1 MSAGPLKGLMLF
13 AWMVVS
19 LLIFPLLLAP
29 FVLPAHFL
37 LSMLPNCPGEAAGG
51 GILCSLGQGLI
62 LLSKGKLNQAVRAT
76 AAAIPVYAALIWN
89 QCVAF
94 WFVWTELAGIDT
106 QPRRAAR
113 EIAYKP

>member
-13 AWMVVS
+13 AWMVAS

-29 FVLPAHFL
+29 FVAPAHFL

-51 GILCSLGQGLI
+51 GILCTLAQGLI
-62 LLSKGKLNQAVRAT
+62 LISRGKLNDAVRA
-76 AAAIPVYAALIWN
+76 APVAIPVYAALIWN

-94 WFVWTELAGIDT
+94 WFVWTELSGIDS
-106 QPRRAAR
+106 QPREAAR
-113 EIAYKP
+113 EVAYKP